1 MMLVWIKGAGDL
13 ASGIAFRLTKANFK
27 VVMTELPE
35 PAAVRRTVCFSEAV
49 RLGSAEVEGVRAVRA
64 ETAEEAEE
72 FLKKGVIPVIP
83 DPSGRTAMALSPEVL
98 VDAVMAKRNTGTRIT
113 DAETVIGIGPGF
125 TAGQDCHAVVETKR
139 GHTLGRAIYEGSAI
153 PDTGVPGV
161 IGGYGAERVF
171 RSPAAGIFLP
181 EKEIGDIVQKGDV
194 IARVGNVPVTAAISG
209 LIRGMLPAGFPV
221 RERMKAG
228 DIDPRGSSVDFR
240 LISDKSLAVGGGVL
254 EAVLHCRGT
263 GMDPLT

>member
-1 MMLVWIKGAGDL
+1 MMLIWIKGAGDL
-13 ASGIAFRLTKANFK
+13 ASGIAFRLVNAHFR

-35 PAAVRRTVCFSEAV
+35 PAAVRRAVCFSEAV
-49 RLGSAEVEGVRAVRA
+49 RLGSTEVEGVRAARA
-64 ETAEEAEE
+64 ETAVEAETL
-72 FLKKGVIPVIP
+72 LKEGVIPVIP
-83 DPSGRTAMALSPEVL
+83 DPSGGTARAMSPEVL

-113 DAETVIGIGPGF
+113 DAVIGVGPGF
-125 TAGQDCHAVVETKR
+125 TAGKDCHAVVETKR

-181 EKEIGDIVQKGDV
+181 EKEIGDIVQKGEV
-194 IARVGNVPVTAAISG
+194 IARVEGLPVTAVIG
-209 LIRGMLPAGFPV
+209 GMIRGMLPPGFPV
-221 RERMKAG
+221 REHMKAG
-228 DIDPRGSSVDFR
+228 DIDPRGASVDFR

-254 EAVLHCRGT
+254 EALLHCRGQR
-263 GMDPLT
+263 GSL

>member
-13 ASGIAFRLTKANFK
+13 ASGIAFRLVKANFR

-35 PAAVRRTVCFSEAV
+35 PAAVRRAVCFSEAV
-49 RLGSAEVEGVRAVRA
+49 RLGSAEVEGVRAARA
-64 ETAEEAEE
+64 ETAEEAETL
-72 FLKKGVIPVIP
+72 LKEGVIPVIP
-83 DPSGRTAMALSPEVL
+83 DASGRTARAMSPDVL
-98 VDAVMAKRNTGTRIT
+98 VDAVMAKRNTGTRLN

-125 TAGQDCHAVVETKR
+125 TAGTDCHAVVETKR

-181 EKEIGDIVQKGDV
+181 EKEIGDVVQKGDV
-194 IARVGNVPVTAAISG
+194 IARVGDLPVTAAISG
-209 LIRGMLPAGFPV
+209 MIRGMLPPGFPV
-221 RERMKAG
+221 REHMKAG

-254 EAVLHCRGT
+254 EAVLHCRGNR
-263 GMDPLT
+263 GIF